1 MKKTDNKGFSLVEL
15 IVVIAI
21 MAVLV
26 GVLAPSLLRYV
37 EKSRISS
44 DNTAI
49 SEVASAVK
57 TALDNEGVLSKVGEG
72 ATVTIENGKQPTTTV
87 TELTTEIQKTIGEVS
102 LKSKVYDGKVELNV
116 TVDTAG
122 IVEITIDV
130 YYESADETVE
140 SKAF

>member
-57 TALDNEGVLSKVGEG
+57 TALANEGVLSKVGEG

-122 IVEITIDV
+122 IVKITTAV
-130 YYESADETVE
+130 YYESADESIAT
-140 SKAF
+140 KAF